1 MASRRIVAPAADRPF
16 TGPLHPS
23 KRNIMLG
30 RRTLVALQALA
41 AVTLMSAVAAPGRAQ
56 QSTGTAG
63 TAGTVRGV
71 VRHAASGTPL
81 ANVQVVV
88 AGTRIGAATKED
100 GSFVIL
106 NVPAGAQR
114 VQARLLGYAPTEKP
128 VTVTTGGT
136 STVDFSLSPATM
148 ALEEVVI
155 TGTAGSARK
164 REVGNSISQ
173 LKIADAPEAP
183 TNVSNLLQ
191 GRVAG
196 ASVQL
201 STGSAGSGSS
211 IRLRGNSSVALS
223 NQPLIYIDGVRMRSD
238 EYPKN
243 VPPTSGSSLR
253 GPNYNASPLNDINP
267 EDIDRIEIIKGAAAT
282 TLYGTEAAS
291 GVIQIF
297 TKHGT
302 AGKPVWSFETTQG
315 FNRLRPFG
323 IDDGLECS
331 ATSGCG
337 KFIYINPWLR
347 DGRRQGYLGSVSGG
361 QNNVRYFVSAGYDG
375 NQGVLPKDDE
385 RKVVVRGNFSF
396 EPTQKLTFE
405 WNTAYTSDSI
415 SNTPSGNNAAG
426 LTLNAYRRDRN
437 YFSSANID
445 TISQVLKYDLNTQI
459 SHMLLGGKVSYAT
472 TANLTHRVTIGLD
485 RSELENRNLRPFGF
499 VSQPTGALSDQHWSS
514 QVLSA
519 EYVGNYEREFSGL
532 RSSFAWGGQTNT
544 SDIRDLQGYTEGF
557 PGPGTPVVSSGAL
570 WNASEQ
576 RIRIVTG
583 GLFVQEMV
591 GWRDRLFVT
600 VGVRADKYS
609 AFGSNLGLQKYPKI
623 SASYVISDESFWPKG
638 AGSLKLRTAY
648 GEAGRAPGAFDALR
662 TYTPVGWG
670 GQPAFRTNTVGN
682 PDLGPERS
690 RETEFGFDAVTLGDR
705 LSLNATFYRTTTS
718 DALLPVTQPPSLGF
732 LGSQL
737 KNVGTLKKH
746 GLELEAFGDVFRSAP
761 LTWNAGLTVALSK
774 SEVVSLGGAPAFVVG
789 RFGWIREGGPVAELR
804 GRYVVNPD
812 EVGTPIIETDHVY
825 GPSQPT
831 RIIGLNSS
839 LRFPHGI
846 ELSVRGEYQGGHY
859 INEDASYE
867 ALSRG
872 VQWPTCFGAYA
883 KTDAT
888 QWTAWERSYC
898 VAANSREDLFIF
910 KADFVKL
917 RDITLRAPIPTRFL
931 AGAAQSGQLSLSV
944 QNWYSWKNKDFRV
957 LDPEMAG
964 NDGFNAAVRYISEH
978 IPAPATVLAQLRLTF

>member
-1 MASRRIVAPAADRPF
+1 MRIRKALLALRAIAAFIILSAAAS
-16 TGPLHPS
+16 
-23 KRNIMLG
+23 
-30 RRTLVALQALA
+30 QA
-41 AVTLMSAVAAPGRAQ
+41 GAQ
-56 QSTGTAG
+56 QPT
-63 TAGTVRGV
+63 GTVRGT

-81 ANVQVVV
+81 GNVQIIV
-88 AGTRIGAATKED
+88 AGTRIGAMTRDD
-100 GSFVIL
+100 GTYVIL
-106 NVPAGAQR
+106 SAPTGAQR
-114 VQARLLGYAPTEKP
+114 LQARLIGFAPTERP
-128 VTVTTGGT
+128 VTITVGGT
-136 STVDFSLSPATM
+136 ETLDFSLSPTAA
-148 ALEEVVI
+148 ALEEVVV

-164 REVGNSISQ
+164 REVGNSISS
-173 LKIADAPEAP
+173 LKTGDVPEAP

-223 NQPLIYIDGVRMRSD
+223 NQPLIYVDGVRMRSD

-243 VPPTSGSSLR
+243 VPPSGSNLR

-302 AGKPVWSFETTQG
+302 AGKPVWNFETTQG

-323 IDDGLECS
+323 IDDGKECS
-331 ATSGCG
+331 ATSGCA
-337 KFIYINPWLR
+337 KYIFINPWLR

-361 QNNVRYFVSAGYDG
+361 QSAIRYFVSAGYDG

-385 RKVVVRGNFSF
+385 RKVIVRGNFSF
-396 EPTQKLTFE
+396 EPTQQLTFE
-405 WNTAYTSDSI
+405 WNTSYTSDSI

-445 TISQVLKYDLNTQI
+445 TISQVLTYDLNTGI
-459 SHMLLGGKVSYAT
+459 SHLLLGGKVSYAS
-472 TANLTHRVTIGLD
+472 TANLTQRVTIGLD
-485 RSELENRNLRPFGF
+485 RSELENRNLRPYGF
-499 VSQPTGALSDQHWSS
+499 VSQPTGALSDQHWNS
-514 QVLSA
+514 QILSA
-519 EYVGNYEREFSGL
+519 EYVGNYERDLGIF
-532 RSSFAWGGQTNT
+532 RSSSAWGGQTNT

-557 PGPGTPVVSSGAL
+557 PGPGVPVVSSGAQ
-570 WNASEQ
+570 WNATEQ

-583 GLFVQEMV
+583 GLFLQEMI

-600 VGVRADKYS
+600 AGVRADKYS
-609 AFGSNLGLQKYPKI
+609 AFGSNLGLQTYPKV
-623 SASYVISDESFWPKG
+623 SASYVISDESFFPKNL
-638 AGSLKLRTAY
+638 GSLKLRAAY

-690 RETEFGFDAVTLGDR
+690 RETELGFDAVTLGDR
-705 LSLNATFYRTTTS
+705 LNLNATFYNTTTGN
-718 DALLPVTQPPSLGF
+718 ALLPVSQIPSLGF
-732 LGSQL
+732 QTSQL
-737 KNVGTLKKH
+737 QNVGTLKKR
-746 GLELEAFGDVFRSAP
+746 GLEVEGYGDLFRSQP
-761 LTWNAGLTVALSK
+761 VTWNAGFTLALNK
-774 SEVVSLGGAPAFVVG
+774 SEVASLGGAPAFILN
-789 RFGWIREGGPVAELR
+789 RFGWIREGGPVAEMR
-804 GRYVVNPD
+804 GRYVTNPD
-812 EVGTPIIETDHVY
+812 DIAAPIIEVDHAY

-831 RIIGLNSS
+831 RIFGVNSS
-839 LRFPHGI
+839 LRFPYGI
-846 ELSVRGEYQGGHY
+846 ELSARGEYQGGHY

-872 VQWPTCFGAYA
+872 VQWPFCFDAYA
-883 KTDAT
+883 KAAT
-888 QWTAWERSYC
+888 EWTAWERTYC
-898 VAANSREDLFIF
+898 VAANARDDLFIF
-910 KADFVKL
+910 KADFFKM
-917 RDITLRAPIPTRFL
+917 RDVTLRAPIPARFL
-931 AGAAQSGQLSLSV
+931 RGAQSGQLSLSV
-944 QNWYSWKNKDFRV
+944 QNWYTWKNKDFRV